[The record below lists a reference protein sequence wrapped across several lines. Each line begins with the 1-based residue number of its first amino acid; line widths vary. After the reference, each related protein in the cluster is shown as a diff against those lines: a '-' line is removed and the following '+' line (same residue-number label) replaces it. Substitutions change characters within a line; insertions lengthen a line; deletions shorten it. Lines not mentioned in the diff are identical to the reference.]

1 MGLQRRLLLFADQ
14 RRLGQLTALLDGSVQ
29 QRPNPTI
36 TGSRNRALQL
46 EGAARRMPFPS
57 SNSRPACPAYRARA
71 SKVAGMSERTWMP
84 QWSPARVTIHSAG
97 TVQ

>member
-1 MGLQRRLLLFADQ
+1 MIDPSRRCPRTDSPSAGSF
-14 RRLGQLTALLDGSVQ
+14 RSALYQTPHVSLKTVQ
-29 QRPNPTI
+29 
-36 TGSRNRALQL
+36 LQL
-46 EGAARRMPFPS
+46 GDGLGDGRLHY
-57 SNSRPACPAYRARA
+57 RPPRAAYRTRA